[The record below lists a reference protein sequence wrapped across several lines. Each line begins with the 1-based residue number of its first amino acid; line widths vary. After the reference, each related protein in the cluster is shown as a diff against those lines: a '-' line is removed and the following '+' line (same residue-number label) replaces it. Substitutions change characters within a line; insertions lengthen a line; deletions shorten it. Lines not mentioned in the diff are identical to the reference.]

1 MHPPQPRFYHLF
13 RLTSSAPRSRRTIAI
28 MTLVAALGTGLAV
41 ERVRSR
47 HEVVRLGYQLSR
59 ANAEVRGLREGGR
72 RLELERATLTNPER
86 INTLAAAM
94 GMQPASADVIR
105 VVAPEPPTAV
115 SEVSR
120 D

>member
-13 RLTSSAPRSRRTIAI
+13 RLTSAAPRSRRTIAI

-47 HEVVRLGYQLSR
+47 HQVVRLGYQLSR
-59 ANAEVRGLREGGR
+59 ANEDVRALREAGR

-94 GMQPASADVIR
+94 GMSPASAGDIR
-105 VVAPEPPTAV
+105 VGAPEPAPAI
-115 SEVSR
+115 SEVTP
-120 D
+120 

>member
-1 MHPPQPRFYHLF
+1 MNPRFYRLF

-28 MTLVAALGTGLAV
+28 MTLVAVLGTALAV

-59 ANAEVRGLREGGR
+59 ANEDVRALRETAR

-86 INTLAAAM
+86 IHTLAAAM
-94 GMQPASADVIR
+94 GMAPATADAIR
-105 VVAPEPPTAV
+105 IVHPAPPAAVAEAAP
-115 SEVSR
+115 
-120 D
+120 

>member
-1 MHPPQPRFYHLF
+1 MQPRIYHLF

-28 MTLVAALGTGLAV
+28 MTLVAALATGLAV

-59 ANAEVRGLREGGR
+59 ANEDVRALREAGR

-86 INTLAAAM
+86 IHTLAAAM
-94 GMQPASADVIR
+94 GMQPAEAAAIR
-105 VVAPEPPTAV
+105 VVTPEPPPAAV
-115 SEVSR
+115 SEVMP
-120 D
+120 